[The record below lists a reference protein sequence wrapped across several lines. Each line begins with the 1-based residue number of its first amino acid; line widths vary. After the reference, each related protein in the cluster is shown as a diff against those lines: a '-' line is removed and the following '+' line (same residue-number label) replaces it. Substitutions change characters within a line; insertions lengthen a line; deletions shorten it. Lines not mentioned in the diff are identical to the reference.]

1 MDAEAPPE
9 CVSEDGRE
17 VWLHSGRM
25 DSRWLT
31 EMPEWIRALPGLTSL
46 DLSNNQLTELPGWV
60 GTLTGLTALDLS
72 NNQLTETP
80 DWLRQR

>member
-46 DLSNNQLTELPGWV
+46 ELSDNQLTELPAS
-60 GTLTGLTALDLS
+60 LANLTALTSLYLDGTS
-72 NNQLTETP
+72 EP
-80 DWLRQR
+80 DDPVGTR